1 MAETSEQFDLPKR
14 PLWLR
19 VVGLVREFLIGDGGT
34 YSASI
39 SYQMM
44 LAFFPALLLL
54 KSVQHML
61 GGQDWTVDLAMTGIE
76 IPSQVLAL
84 VNGFLMSEHGVGSDW
99 RSYLDLT
106 FLVLVLK
113 SLSHVFEEYSRA
125 LHSMI
130 DRPYRLFRGK
140 IVSGMAAGVVLFMSV
155 AFFLMLN
162 SQAAQATAGSVL
174 HFVMLAA
181 SHALLFVGLTL
192 FFAALAFGLMSSKA
206 ILVSALCAMIVWSGV
221 SYIVFLIDFDFR
233 EEQRLY
239 GEVASLVVLL
249 IWFFVTARALIF
261 SLAIGVYLID
271 GKSQ

>member
-1 MAETSEQFDLPKR
+1 MADASQQVGLPKR

-19 VVGLVREFLIGDGGT
+19 MVGLVREFLIGDGGT

-61 GGQDWTVDLAMTGIE
+61 GGQDGTVDLAMTGIE

-84 VNGFLMSEHGVGSDW
+84 VDGFLSSDHGVTSDW

-113 SLSHVFEEYSRA
+113 SLSDVFEEYSRA
-125 LHSMI
+125 LHSMVG
-130 DRPYRLFRGK
+130 RPYRRFRGK
-140 IVSGMAAGVVLFMSV
+140 IASGMAAGVVLFMSV
-155 AFFLMLN
+155 VFFLLLN
-162 SQAAQATAGSVL
+162 SQAAQATAGSALHLVL
-174 HFVMLAA
+174 LAA
-181 SHALLFVGLTL
+181 SHGLLLVGLAM
-192 FFAALAFGLMSSKA
+192 FFAALAFGLLSRRA

-221 SYIVFLIDFDFR
+221 SYIVFLIDFDFN

-249 IWFFVTARALIF
+249 LWFFMTARALIF
-261 SLAIGVYLID
+261 SLAFGVYLVD
-271 GKSQ
+271 GKTQ